1 MIKVNKKKKTIKNGE
16 YRERKKEVKKT
27 RTFTNVNNLNER

>member
-27 RTFTNVNNLNER
+27 RTFTKSLVTLQI